1 MQVSPASRLAN
12 TGEYYFS
19 RKLRE
24 LAALNAAGA
33 NIISLGIGS
42 PDLPPHPSVVAA
54 LGATAA
60 LPGAHGYQS
69 YQGTPALRQAMAS
82 FYQRHYGVALDP
94 ATEVLPLAGSKE
106 GLMHIG
112 MAFLEAGDAVLIP
125 NPGYPTYRAVA
136 EICGAA
142 VRAYDLTAATNWLP
156 DLDALAASDLRG
168 IKLMLV
174 NYPHM
179 PTGSPA
185 SPEFLQNLVDF
196 AQAHGIMLVH
206 DNPYGFVLNETP
218 PTSLLSIPGAREVA
232 LELNS
237 LSKSHNLAG
246 WRVGMLVGRA
256 DWLAEV
262 LRFKSN
268 MDSGMFL
275 GIQQAAVAALALGPE
290 WFAELNATY
299 RARRALVREL
309 LAALGCAAAPGQTG
323 LFVWAK
329 VPAAYADGYALS
341 DAVLAE
347 ARVFLTPGGI
357 FGSNGNGYIRASL
370 CQPESLL
377 REALGRVLAM
387 KQAQKGRHA
396 EPVEASLPHL
406 LNDTLGVR

>member
-1 MQVSPASRLAN
+1 MQVSTARRLAH

-24 LAALNAAGA
+24 LATLNAAGA

-42 PDLPPHPSVVAA
+42 PDLPPHPSVGAA
-54 LGATAA
+54 LAATAA
-60 LPGAHGYQS
+60 EPGAHGYQS
-69 YQGTPALRQAMAS
+69 YQGTPALRQAMAG
-82 FYQRHYGVALDP
+82 FYQTHYGVALDP
-94 ATEVLPLAGSKE
+94 TTEVLPLAGSKE

-112 MAFLEAGDAVLIP
+112 MTFLEAGDAVLIP

-136 EICGAA
+136 EICGAE
-142 VRAYDLTAATNWLP
+142 VRAYDLTAATGWLP
-156 DLDALAASDLRG
+156 DLDALTKSDLG
-168 IKLMLV
+168 PVKMMLV

-179 PTGSPA
+179 PTGTPA
-185 SPEFLQNLVDF
+185 SPDFLQKLVEF

-256 DWLAEV
+256 DWLTEV

-275 GIQQAAVAALALGPE
+275 GIQQAAIAALALGPD
-290 WFAELNATY
+290 WFAELNDTY
-299 RARRALVREL
+299 RARREVVREL
-309 LAALGCAAAPGQTG
+309 LATLGCVAAPGQTG

-329 VPAAYADGYALS
+329 VPAPYADGYALS
-341 DAVLAE
+341 DAALAE

-370 CQPESLL
+370 CQPESVL
-377 REALGRVLAM
+377 REALERINQSPVLASAA
-387 KQAQKGRHA
+387 KQSHPNG
-396 EPVEASLPHL
+396 SS
-406 LNDTLGVR
+406 

>member
-1 MQVSPASRLAN
+1 MQVTTASRLAH

-54 LGATAA
+54 LAATAA
-60 LPGAHGYQS
+60 QPNAHGYQS
-69 YQGTPALRQAMAS
+69 YQGTPALRQAMAD
-82 FYQRHYGVALDP
+82 FYQTHYGVALDP
-94 ATEVLPLAGSKE
+94 ATEVLPLLGSKE

-112 MAFLEAGDAVLIP
+112 MTFLEAGDAVLIP

-136 EICGAA
+136 EICGAE
-142 VRAYDLTAATNWLP
+142 VREYDLTAATGWLP
-156 DLDALAASDLRG
+156 DLDALAQRDLSG
-168 IKLMLV
+168 VKMMLV

-179 PTGSPA
+179 PTGTPPTPGFLA
-185 SPEFLQNLVDF
+185 KLVEF
-196 AQAHGIMLVH
+196 AAAHGIMLVH
-206 DNPYGFVLNETP
+206 DNPYGFILNETP
-218 PTSLLSIPGAREVA
+218 STSLLSIPGAREVA

-256 DWLAEV
+256 DWLTEV

-275 GIQQAAVAALALGPE
+275 GIQQAAVAALALDE
-290 WFAELNATY
+290 SWFAELNATY
-299 RARRALVREL
+299 RARRELVREL
-309 LAALGCAAAPGQTG
+309 LATLGCTAAPGQTG
-323 LFVWAK
+323 LFLWAA
-329 VPAAYADGYALS
+329 VPPPYADGYALS
-341 DAVLAE
+341 NAVLAE

-357 FGSNGNGYIRASL
+357 FGSNGLGYIRASL
-370 CQPESLL
+370 CQPVEVL
-377 REALGRVLAM
+377 REALSRVKNL
-387 KQAQKGRHA
+387 KERHA
-396 EPVEASLPHL
+396 EHSEASR
-406 LNDTLGVR
+406 VQQ

>member
-1 MQVSPASRLAN
+1 MKIASRLAH

-54 LGATAA
+54 LAESAA
-60 LPGAHGYQS
+60 QPNAHGYQS
-69 YQGTPALRQAMAS
+69 YQGTPALRGAMAE
-82 FYQRHYGVALDP
+82 FYQRHYGVSLDP
-94 ATEVLPLAGSKE
+94 ATEILPLLGSKE

-112 MAFLEAGDAVLIP
+112 MTFLEAGDAVLIP

-136 EICGAA
+136 EICGAE
-142 VRAYDLTAATNWLP
+142 VREYDLTEAGGWLP
-156 DLDALAASDLRG
+156 DLAALAATDLARV
-168 IKLMLV
+168 KLMLV

-179 PTGSPA
+179 PTGTAAGLP
-185 SPEFLQNLVDF
+185 FLIELVAF
-196 AQAHGIMLVH
+196 ATAHDILLVH
-206 DNPYGFVLNETP
+206 DNPYGFILNETP
-218 PTSLLSIPGAREVA
+218 PLSLLAVPGAREVA
-232 LELNS
+232 VELNS

-246 WRVGMLVGRA
+246 WRVGLLAGRA
-256 DWLAEV
+256 DVIANV

-275 GIQQAAVAALALGPE
+275 PVQQAAVAALGLGHD
-290 WFAELNATY
+290 WLADLNATY
-299 RARRALVREL
+299 RARRTLVVEL
-309 LAALGCAAAPGQTG
+309 LQALGCTPAPGQVG
-323 LFVWAK
+323 LFIWAA
-329 VPAAYADGYALS
+329 VPAGYADGYALS

-370 CQPESLL
+370 CQPEELL
-377 REALGRVLAM
+377 REALRRV
-387 KQAQKGRHA
+387 
-396 EPVEASLPHL
+396 EF
-406 LNDTLGVR
+406 

>member
-1 MQVSPASRLAN
+1 MQVSSASRLAN

-54 LGATAA
+54 LAATAA

-69 YQGTPALRQAMAS
+69 YQGTPALRQAMAA
-82 FYQRHYGVALDP
+82 FYAKNYGVALDP

-136 EICGAA
+136 ELCGAT
-142 VRAYDLTAATNWLP
+142 VREYDLTAATGWLP

-168 IKLMLV
+168 VKMMLV

-179 PTGSPA
+179 PTGTPA
-185 SPEFLQNLVDF
+185 SPEFLQKLVDF
-196 AQAHGIMLVH
+196 ATAHGIMLVH

-218 PTSLLSIPGAREVA
+218 PTSLLSIPGAKDVA

-256 DWLAEV
+256 DWLATV

-275 GIQQAAVAALALGPE
+275 GIQQAAVAALALGE
-290 WFAELNATY
+290 GWFAELNATY
-299 RARRALVREL
+299 RARRELVHEL
-309 LAALGCAAAPGQTG
+309 LAALGCEAAPGQTG
-323 LFVWAK
+323 LFVWAAI
-329 VPAAYADGYALS
+329 PLQYADGYALS

-357 FGSNGNGYIRASL
+357 FGSNGLSYVRASL
-370 CQPESLL
+370 CQPEAVL
-377 REALGRVLAM
+377 REALGRVT
-387 KQAQKGRHA
+387 
-396 EPVEASLPHL
+396 PSSSLVH
-406 LNDTLGVR
+406 R

>member
-1 MQVSPASRLAN
+1 MHLSTASRLAH

-54 LGATAA
+54 LAATASQ
-60 LPGAHGYQS
+60 PTAHGYQS
-69 YQGTPALRQAMAS
+69 YQGTPALRRAMAA
-82 FYQRHYGVALDP
+82 FYQKSYGVALDP

-112 MAFLEAGDAVLIP
+112 MTFLEAGDAVLIP

-136 EICGAA
+136 EICGAE
-142 VRAYDLTAATNWLP
+142 VHEYDLTAATGWLP
-156 DLDALAASDLRG
+156 DLNALAQTDLSRV
-168 IKLMLV
+168 KMMLV

-179 PTGSPA
+179 PTGTPA
-185 SPEFLQNLVDF
+185 SPAFLQRLVEF
-196 AQAHGIMLVH
+196 ATAHGIMLVH

-256 DWLAEV
+256 DWLTEV

-275 GIQQAAVAALALGPE
+275 GTQQAAVAALALGDD
-290 WFAELNATY
+290 WFQELNATY
-299 RARRALVREL
+299 RARRELVVALLR
-309 LAALGCAAAPGQTG
+309 ALGCAPAPGQVG
-323 LFVWAK
+323 LFIWAA
-329 VPAAYADGYALS
+329 VPPHYADGYALS

-370 CQPESLL
+370 CQPESVL
-377 REALGRVLAM
+377 REALERVSAWCLVPGAWE
-387 KQAQKGRHA
+387 K
-396 EPVEASLPHL
+396 
-406 LNDTLGVR
+406 

>member
-1 MQVSPASRLAN
+1 MMNIPLASRLVH

-24 LAALNAAGA
+24 LAVLNAAGA

-42 PDLPPHPSVVAA
+42 PDLPPHPSVIAA
-54 LGATAA
+54 LAQSAVQ
-60 LPGAHGYQS
+60 PNAHGYQG
-69 YQGTPALRQAMAS
+69 YQGTPTLRGAMAE

-94 ATEVLPLAGSKE
+94 ATEILPLLGSKE

-136 EICGAA
+136 EICGAE
-142 VRAYDLTAATNWLP
+142 VREYDLTAANGWLP
-156 DLDALAASDLRG
+156 DLDALAATDLSRV
-168 IKLMLV
+168 KLMLV

-179 PTGSPA
+179 PTGTAAGRP
-185 SPEFLQNLVDF
+185 FLTQLVEF
-196 AQAHGIMLVH
+196 AQAHDILLVH
-206 DNPYGFVLNETP
+206 DNPYGFILNETP
-218 PTSLLSIPGAREVA
+218 PLSLLAVPGAREVA
-232 LELNS
+232 IELNS

-246 WRVGMLVGRA
+246 WRVGLLAGRA
-256 DWLAEV
+256 DVIANV

-275 GIQQAAVAALALGPE
+275 PVQQAAMAALALGDD
-290 WFAELNATY
+290 WFRDLNATY
-299 RARRALVREL
+299 RARRALVVEL
-309 LAALGCAAAPGQTG
+309 LQALGCAPAPGQTG
-323 LFVWAK
+323 LFIWAA
-329 VPAAYADGYALS
+329 VPAGFADGYALS

-370 CQPESLL
+370 CQPEALL
-377 REALGRVLAM
+377 CEALARVHQWQDA
-387 KQAQKGRHA
+387 KKERHA
-396 EPVEASLPHL
+396 EFAEASLP
-406 LNDTLGVR
+406 RK

>member
-1 MQVSPASRLAN
+1 MHLTTASRLAH

-54 LGATAA
+54 LAATAA
-60 LPGAHGYQS
+60 QPTAHGYQS
-69 YQGTPALRQAMAS
+69 YQGTPALRSAMAN
-82 FYQRHYGVALDP
+82 FYERHYGVVLDP
-94 ATEVLPLAGSKE
+94 ATEVLPLLGSKE

-112 MAFLEAGDAVLIP
+112 MAFLEPGDAVLIP

-136 EICGAA
+136 EICGAE
-142 VRAYDLTAATNWLP
+142 VQEYDLTAATGWLP
-156 DLDALAASDLRG
+156 DLAALAQRDLSRV
-168 IKLMLV
+168 KLMLV

-179 PTGSPA
+179 PTGTPA
-185 SPEFLQNLVDF
+185 SPEFLAKLVAF
-196 AQAHGIMLVH
+196 AQTHSIMLVH

-218 PTSLLSIPGAREVA
+218 PTSLLSVPGAQEVA

-256 DWLAEV
+256 DWLTEV

-275 GIQQAAVAALALGPE
+275 GIQQAAVAALALGE
-290 WFAELNATY
+290 AWFAELNTTY
-299 RARRALVREL
+299 RARRELVREL
-309 LAALGCAAAPGQTG
+309 LAALGCEAAPGQTG
-323 LFVWAK
+323 LFIWAA
-329 VPAAYADGYALS
+329 VPPPYADGYALS

-357 FGSNGNGYIRASL
+357 FGSNGNGYVRASL
-370 CQPESLL
+370 CQPTSVL
-377 REALGRVLAM
+377 REALARVRAWCVVP
-387 KQAQKGRHA
+387 AA
-396 EPVEASLPHL
+396 
-406 LNDTLGVR
+406 

>member
-1 MQVSPASRLAN
+1 MIIDAASRLAN

-33 NIISLGIGS
+33 DILSLGIGS

-69 YQGTPALRQAMAS
+69 YQGTPALRQAMAD
-82 FYQRHYGVALDP
+82 FYQRWYGVALDP

-136 EICGAA
+136 EICGAE
-142 VRAYDLTAATNWLP
+142 VRAYDLTAETDWMP
-156 DLDALAASDLRG
+156 DLDALATSDLRG
-168 IKLMLV
+168 VKMMLV

-179 PTGSPA
+179 PTGTPA
-185 SPEFLQNLVDF
+185 SPAFLQKLVDF
-196 AQAHGIMLVH
+196 AAAHGIMLVH

-218 PTSLLSIPGAREVA
+218 PTSLLSVPGAREVA

-256 DWLAEV
+256 DWLTEV

-275 GIQQAAVAALALGPE
+275 GIQQAAVVALALGPE
-290 WFAELNATY
+290 WFAQLNATY
-299 RARRALVREL
+299 RARREVVREL
-309 LAALGCAAAPGQTG
+309 LATLGCVAAPGQTG

-357 FGSNGNGYIRASL
+357 FGSNGNGYVRASL
-370 CQPESLL
+370 CQPEAVL
-377 REALGRVLAM
+377 REALQRVKSYELRVM
-387 KQAQKGRHA
+387 
-396 EPVEASLPHL
+396 S
-406 LNDTLGVR
+406 

>member
-1 MQVSPASRLAN
+1 MTIPTASRLAH

-54 LGATAA
+54 LAATASQ
-60 LPGAHGYQS
+60 PTTHGYQS
-69 YQGTPALRQAMAS
+69 YQGTPALRGALAE

-94 ATEVLPLAGSKE
+94 ATEILPLLGSKE

-112 MAFLEAGDAVLIP
+112 MTFLEAGDTVLIP
-125 NPGYPTYRAVA
+125 NPGYPTYQAVA
-136 EICGAA
+136 EICGAE
-142 VRAYDLTAATNWLP
+142 VRTYELTAATGWLP
-156 DLDALAASDLRG
+156 DLGVLTASDLSNV
-168 IKLMLV
+168 KMMLV

-179 PTGSPA
+179 PTGTPA
-185 SPEFLQNLVDF
+185 GWPFLTELVEF
-196 AQAHGIMLVH
+196 ARAHNILLVH

-218 PTSLLSIPGAREVA
+218 PTSLLSIPGAKDVA

-246 WRVGMLVGRA
+246 WRVGALVGRA
-256 DWLAEV
+256 DLLAAV

-275 GIQQAAVAALALGPE
+275 PVQQAAVAALALGDD
-290 WFAELNATY
+290 WFQELNATY
-299 RARRALVREL
+299 RARRTLVIEL
-309 LAALGCAAAPGQTG
+309 LQALGCTPAPGQVG
-323 LFVWAK
+323 LFIWAP
-329 VPAAYADGYALS
+329 VPPQYADGYALS

-357 FGSNGNGYIRASL
+357 FGSNGLGYIRASL
-370 CQPESLL
+370 CQPETLL
-377 REALGRVLAM
+377 REALARVVEM
-387 KQAQKGRHA
+387 QKGRC
-396 EPVEASLPHL
+396 VESGEAPFPQ
-406 LNDTLGVR
+406 